1 MVMYVIWLILC
12 FLMGWFAGGI
22 GLDLVESFALAANDA
37 FFLGWV
43 VGAIVVIVLVF
54 MRYIMAKYIDD

>member
-12 FLMGWFAGGI
+12 FLVGWFAGGI
-22 GLDLVESFALAANDA
+22 GLDLVESFALVANDA

-54 MRYIMAKYIDD
+54 MRYIMAEYIDD